1 MKSKSSVLGAVIMA
15 AILAVPALGAA
26 IAEKPMQVDV
36 GSPMKA
42 AQQVS
47 YDLSK
52 TADRL
57 QAITRSGGHSWQTH
71 ASYLSAARD
80 NVNRLGKMLGDL
92 ERLKPYGTET
102 QQLAI
107 EKMRPQLVAT
117 ADALTNAIELLN
129 DRHHNLYFTEYREAV
144 QIVSAQVDSLHQAL
158 DAVSDY
164 EAAKARL
171 GSLELLPPEQK
182 GS

>member
-144 QIVSAQVDSLHQAL
+144 QTVSAQVDSLHQAL

-171 GSLELLPPEQK
+171 GSLELLPPGQK